1 MIYTARFLMMALVE
15 AICFM
20 LFMGTFFEI
29 RSKNKNRSYVVGTIV
44 LFVFGTII
52 SSIEMIFLRMIVV
65 IAFWTLFSVTFFKT
79 RIFWNIIFSII
90 SYGICLISDGLVQL
104 IVTTDRTSI
113 LNSND
118 VKYTIIL
125 MLAKVIQIII
135 VLLFRIVFKNKVTKE
150 RVSYKYITIFLIVP
164 IMTVVLM
171 LIFLMVEEHMAMAV
185 GTLVLLSL
193 NVVFILM
200 MNIITDKERR
210 LTELKLME
218 ENALNQ
224 LSLHTK
230 LEQAYGEQRKTTHE
244 FRHHIDCLCGLMK
257 NEEYVY
263 AREYVDKLNK
273 DFMET
278 VNMLNTGN
286 PIVDSVLE
294 QKIISARNKGICI
307 IPVFN
312 DLSKL
317 KIEND
322 DIVVILSNLLDNAI
336 EACERFVTEKKEI
349 KIYMEDN
356 VEGTTLVIKN
366 SLEKEIVIKNGKLI
380 TSKDDKLNHGIGMSN
395 VKNIVE
401 KYNGECMISTKD
413 NIFSYTIHIEY

>member
-1 MIYTARFLMMALVE
+1 MALVE

-230 LEQAYGEQRKTTHE
+230 LEQAYGEQRKSTHE